1 MILSLVVAY
10 ARGGVIGKDN
20 KLPWRLSADLRR
32 FRTITL
38 GKPVVMGRRT
48 FESIGHPLDGRTNI
62 VLTRDPAYLPEGAL
76 VARSLDEG
84 IRLAGEAGEIVVI
97 GGADVFAQA
106 LPRADRM
113 YVTEIDAE
121 IDGDRSFPDFDRAEW
136 REVERSDHGPDER
149 NAYRYRFVTLERTL

>member
-62 VLTRDPAYLPEGAL
+62 VLTRDPAYFPAGTL
-76 VARSLDEG
+76 VARSLDEA
-84 IRLAGEAGEIVVI
+84 IARAGDAGEIMVI

-121 IDGDRSFPDFDRAEW
+121 IDGDRSFPAFDRAEW
-136 REVERSDHGPDER
+136 REVERSDHQPDES
-149 NAYRYRFVTLERTL
+149 NPYRYRFVTLERRL